1 MINAVLYT
9 YLTGWVVTAIGLALM
24 GRRVSRPASVAVVA
38 GAAWPLLLLGAA
50 QFVVLALVAEAARV
64 REPAPK
70 SIDEELEELLTEW
83 AINEAGAHERGMP
96 VMTGSDN
103 AHESGAGDSRQTV
116 AG

>member
-1 MINAVLYT
+1 MINAVLYS

-24 GRRVSRPASVAVVA
+24 GRRLARPASVAVVA

-50 QFVVLALVAEAARV
+50 QLVLLALVAEVARV

-83 AINEAGAHERGMP
+83 AISEAGTHDRVLP
-96 VMTGSDN
+96 VTTGSDN
-103 AHESGAGDSRQTV
+103 AYESGADDSRQTV